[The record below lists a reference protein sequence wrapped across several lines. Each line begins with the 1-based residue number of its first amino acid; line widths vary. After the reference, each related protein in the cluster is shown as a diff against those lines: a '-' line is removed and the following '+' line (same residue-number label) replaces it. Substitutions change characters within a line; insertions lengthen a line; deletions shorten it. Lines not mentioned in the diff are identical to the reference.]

1 MNLSITGHHIE
12 VTPAIRAYVENKM
25 ERVVRHFDH
34 VIDMNVVLTVE
45 KLRQR
50 AEVNMHLRGK
60 DICVEGDEPNMY
72 AAIDSMVDKLDRQVL
87 KYKDRAYGHP
97 HDSIKHRGGAEL

>member
-12 VTPAIRAYVENKM
+12 VTPALRSYVETKL
-25 ERVVRHFDH
+25 ERVLRRFDQI
-34 VIDMNVVLTVE
+34 IDANVVLSVE

-50 AEVNMHLRGK
+50 AEATVRVRGK
-60 DICVEGDEPNMY
+60 EINVAGDEPDMY

-87 KYKDRAYGHP
+87 KYKDRVITP
-97 HDSIKHRGGAEL
+97 ERDSLKYREAEE

>member
-12 VTPAIRAYVENKM
+12 ITPALRGYVETKL
-25 ERVVRHFDH
+25 ERVLRRFDQI
-34 VIDMNVVLTVE
+34 IDANVVLTLE

-50 AEVNMHLRGK
+50 AEATIRVRGK
-60 DICVEGDEPNMY
+60 EINVVGDEEDMY

-87 KYKDRAYGHP
+87 KYKDRVYA
-97 HDSIKHRGGAEL
+97 HDRDSLKYREAEQ